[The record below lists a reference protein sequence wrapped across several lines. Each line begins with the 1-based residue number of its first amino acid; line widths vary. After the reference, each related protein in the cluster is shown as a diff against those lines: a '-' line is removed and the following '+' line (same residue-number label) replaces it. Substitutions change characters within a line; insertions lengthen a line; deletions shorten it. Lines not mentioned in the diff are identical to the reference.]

1 MALSPSQSTCAVYV
15 FCGGRKTAFDAL
27 CVACD
32 RAPSSA
38 NDFAKSLLLSSDF
51 QWEAMDL
58 PKSDDELTRL
68 GECIASGCHDC
79 ISEGDVEAMVKHLS
93 ELDAYRRR
101 WTLPMVLLFWFT
113 PAMLFLAFVIYLV
126 VQVIVA

>member
-1 MALSPSQSTCAVYV
+1 
-15 FCGGRKTAFDAL
+15 
-27 CVACD
+27 
-32 RAPSSA
+32 
-38 NDFAKSLLLSSDF
+38 
-51 QWEAMDL
+51 
-58 PKSDDELTRL
+58 
-68 GECIASGCHDC
+68 
-79 ISEGDVEAMVKHLS
+79 MVKHLS